1 MGLFGIVKY
10 DREQFDGWWL
20 IAMRDVRGSLLLK
33 FSPISFLAFNLPTVN
48 KDARCN
54 SSLNKNIPPLSVS

>member
-20 IAMRDVRGSLLLK
+20 IAMQDAIC
-33 FSPISFLAFNLPTVN
+33 FFNCVLSVSSLPTVN

-54 SSLNKNIPPLSVS
+54 SSRSLNKNIPLLSVS